1 MGQDD
6 VINLV
11 TELSQ
16 NDNKKKCED
25 HYDYLVRKKRLN
37 VANHDGRYVAEHP
50 TTTNR
55 SAITVSQQWIWY
67 LTHEDTC
74 TKQKSMN
81 MADGNGFIFDE
92 VAEHFTGN
100 FDEI

>member
-92 VAEHFTGN
+92 VAEHFIGN
-100 FDEI
+100 CDEI